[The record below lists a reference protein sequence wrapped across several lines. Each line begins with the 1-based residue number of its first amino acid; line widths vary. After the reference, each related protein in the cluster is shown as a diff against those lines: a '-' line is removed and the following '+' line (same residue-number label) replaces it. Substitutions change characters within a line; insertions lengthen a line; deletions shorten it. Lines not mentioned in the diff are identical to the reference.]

1 MCIIDSHRC
10 SGDFSQYLQTKYCM
24 SLPGL
29 PAKVIDKVLP
39 GDTTEAERAVAA
51 QPGMFGRIN
60 FGQGNCFDEAYQ
72 ILMDR
77 IVMCT

>member
-1 MCIIDSHRC
+1 
-10 SGDFSQYLQTKYCM
+10 M

-29 PAKVIDKVLP
+29 PGKVIDKALH
-39 GDTTEAERAVAA
+39 DITDAESAVAA

-60 FGQGNCFDEAYQ
+60 YGQGNVFDEAYQ

-77 IVMCT
+77 SA

>member
-1 MCIIDSHRC
+1 
-10 SGDFSQYLQTKYCM
+10 M

-29 PAKVIDKVLP
+29 PGKVIDKALS
-39 GDTTEAERAVAA
+39 DITEAERAVAA

>member
-1 MCIIDSHRC
+1 
-10 SGDFSQYLQTKYCM
+10 M

-29 PAKVIDKVLP
+29 PPKVIDRALP
-39 GDTTEAERAVAA
+39 PDTTDAERAVAA

-72 ILMDR
+72 ILMDHQSHVCH

>member
-10 SGDFSQYLQTKYCM
+10 SGDFSQYQQTKYCM

-39 GDTTEAERAVAA
+39 DITDAERAVAA

-77 IVMCT
+77 PA

>member
-10 SGDFSQYLQTKYCM
+10 SGDFSQYQQTKYCM

-29 PAKVIDKVLP
+29 PAKVIDKVFSDP
-39 GDTTEAERAVAA
+39 TEAERAVAA

>member
-1 MCIIDSHRC
+1 
-10 SGDFSQYLQTKYCM
+10 M

-29 PAKVIDKVLP
+29 PAKVIDRLP
-39 GDTTEAERAVAA
+39 DITDAERAVAA

-77 IVMCT
+77 SA